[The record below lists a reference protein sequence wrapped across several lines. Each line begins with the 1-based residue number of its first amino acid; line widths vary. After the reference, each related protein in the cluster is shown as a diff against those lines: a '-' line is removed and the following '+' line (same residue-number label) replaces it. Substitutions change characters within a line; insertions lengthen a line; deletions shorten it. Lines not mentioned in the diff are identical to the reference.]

1 MTRKLAFA
9 LSLLGV
15 LFAESVLALGI
26 GEVTVKS
33 ALNQP
38 LKAEIE
44 LLSSADLTAEE
55 ILPGLAT
62 REEFLKANVDRV
74 YFLSDLR
81 FKVET
86 NDQGKLVVV
95 LTTNKPV
102 REPFLNFLVEVI
114 WPSGR
119 LLREYALL
127 IDPPVFSEQQA
138 APVKVAPVQTNA
150 EQTIQSGDVF
160 RIPAQ
165 QDSEKRSLA
174 NPSVATG
181 GGTYGPTDSND
192 TLWDIALKARP
203 NRSVSPQQVM
213 LAIQDLNPGAFIKNN
228 INKLKAGQ
236 VLRLPTLEQV
246 KARSSHQ
253 AIEQVIAQNE
263 SARGK
268 RTKSVASSN
277 NQQSEAVTSVGSK
290 VSEDEL
296 KLVVADKNSDAAS
309 SANAGNASQTS
320 SNSKAV
326 DPSVAVTLEKL
337 DKANI
342 ENAELN
348 SRVTDLEEQLQTLQR
363 LLTLKNDQLA
373 NIQTQMRATELAKA
387 QAAQN
392 ESAGSTDVDSQTAVA
407 DNSLSEV
414 ADEATEVTQNIAQ
427 ADQADQADEAQSA
440 DNQKDAALVD
450 MPKELSSESQA
461 KPVEIVKKGDAS
473 STKVVD
479 QSESK
484 SENIVAVIIGN
495 TLYLAIAVLVIIS
508 LVVVLWLI
516 SRNNAKR
523 EEEFQALHSEDDYE
537 NEADADD
544 TQETYGESNEEES
557 YSEVSGDQVDPVSDE
572 EEYIDADLY
581 SEDDSE
587 TNTQDGSE
595 DEDVIAEADVYIAYG
610 RLDQAANVLESEI
623 SVDPVRTDLRLK
635 LLEVYKSLGD
645 TSAFNRQYSE
655 LEAIQDVGAL
665 EAANIIRADMLD
677 EQLVSVESKE
687 HELDLDRLDGE
698 AEDAQREAESNI
710 VAEVEA
716 LEEEPASSFDFD
728 SVELDEDE
736 AELDFSAEGLDLDLD
751 DALGGEA
758 PSAESSEDISLDDD
772 LLESEASIDGI
783 AEELSHELSDDDF
796 DDSILDVDLDDIDL
810 SGELEQETEIQLPSD
825 LSESAIVDSLAQDGL
840 SEIESALDS
849 KDEAPVISDDIL
861 EQAAEKLNADD
872 NFDEDLGD
880 AGDFDFLEGTDEAST
895 KLDLARAY
903 IDMGDVDGAK
913 DILEEV
919 CKEGNPEQQA
929 EATDLLKS
937 IDA

>member
-81 FKVET
+81 FNVIT

-127 IDPPVFSEQQA
+127 IDPPVFAEQQA
-138 APVKVAPVQTNA
+138 APVNVAPAQPAV
-150 EQTIQSGDVF
+150 EQTTQSGDVF
-160 RIPAQ
+160 RIP
-165 QDSEKRSLA
+165 SEQSSSKRSVA
-174 NPSVATG
+174 NPSVANG
-181 GGTYGPTDSND
+181 GGTYGATDSND

-213 LAIQDLNPGAFIKNN
+213 LAIQDLNPGAFIKKN

-236 VLRLPTLEQV
+236 VLRLPTLDQV

-268 RTKSVASSN
+268 RTKSVASSAN
-277 NQQSEAVTSVGSK
+277 SQPANTSPSSSK
-290 VSEDEL
+290 ASEDEL

-309 SANAGNASQTS
+309 SANAGSANQSS
-320 SNSKAV
+320 SNSRSV
-326 DPSVAVTLEKL
+326 DPNIAVTLEKL

-342 ENAELN
+342 ENTELN
-348 SRVTDLEEQLQTLQR
+348 GRVTDLEEQLQTLQR

-373 NIQTQMRATELAKA
+373 NIQTQMRANELAKA
-387 QAAQN
+387 QAEVN
-392 ESAGSTDVDSQTAVA
+392 DSKMSVDAGSQGMAA
-407 DNSLSEV
+407 DAETNEV
-414 ADEATEVTQNIAQ
+414 ADAANNKAEVAVQEDKKQVEASLDVAAQ
-427 ADQADQADEAQSA
+427 GDM
-440 DNQKDAALVD
+440 QKDVQPANEAAPAEIAD
-450 MPKELSSESQA
+450 TAQQ
-461 KPVEIVKKGDAS
+461 PVNINGQGEP
-473 STKVVD
+473 
-479 QSESK
+479 E

-495 TLYLAIAVLVIIS
+495 TLYLAIAVLVIIA

-523 EEEFQALHSEDDYE
+523 EEEFQALHSDEGYEEEPLDD
-537 NEADADD
+537 D
-544 TQETYGESNEEES
+544 QETYGHSDEEEMA
-557 YSEVSGDQVDPVSDE
+557 SELPNDQVDAVSDE

-581 SEDDSE
+581 SEDSVEDGSK
-587 TNTQDGSE
+587 DGSE
-595 DEDVIAEADVYIAYG
+595 GEDVIAEADVYIAYG
-610 RLDQAANVLESEI
+610 RLDQAASVLESEI

-655 LEAIQDVGAL
+655 LEAIQDVDAL
-665 EAANIIRADMLD
+665 EAANAIRSDMLD

-698 AEDAQREAESNI
+698 AEEAQREAESSI

-716 LEEEPASSFDFD
+716 LEDEPVSSFDFD
-728 SVELDEDE
+728 SVELDEDD
-736 AELDFSAEGLDLDLD
+736 AELDLDLD
-751 DALGGEA
+751 AALGGEPQDLA
-758 PSAESSEDISLDDD
+758 PLEDVSLDDE
-772 LLESEASIDGI
+772 LLQSEDTIDSIAD
-783 AEELSHELSDDDF
+783 ELSHELSDDDF

-840 SEIESALDS
+840 SDVEAALDGGDDS
-849 KDEAPVISDDIL
+849 PVISDDIL
-861 EQAAEKLNADD
+861 EQAAEKLNADES
-872 NFDEDLGD
+872 FDEDLGD

-919 CKEGNPEQQA
+919 SKEGNPEQQT
-929 EATDLLKS
+929 EAADLLKS